1 MIWLKKDCMSIAF
14 TVVAICCCP
23 SLTPAAPRT
32 MGAQGNGSVLVP
44 TNQSVTPTGIVRSID
59 GDRPKDLALS
69 PDGEILAVLSKLQV
83 DFFQPNGS
91 TLGSVK
97 LSAGPLGLAWTPDSC
112 ALFVSGDNG
121 EIYRLAPGPDGWRIV
136 NFFFISEV
144 REDRSKNRHRTGA
157 IQVPNGPLG
166 LSPEEPHIATTS
178 RLREHEGNPQVTG
191 LAISVDG
198 RRLYAALGV
207 LNAVAVIDAKSDKLI
222 ATVPVGLAPYR
233 VLAAPDGGK
242 LYVANR
248 GGRVP
253 KANEPH
259 ALSAGSAVRVDSK
272 TGAALRGSI
281 SIIDTASL
289 TSTEVEVGRGP
300 SGLAISP
307 DGRMLYLANSD
318 DDTIELLDTRTEKIV
333 RTLSL
338 TPAADPGFG
347 QMPTDLA
354 ISSDGKILYVTC
366 GGGNAVAVVS
376 LPDLKISGYLPT
388 GWFPIAVAEDDG
400 SLFVASSKGLGTRLR
415 YQNRGFSSRL
425 GIGTV
430 QFIPKITA
438 DNLARLSAAVAANNL
453 WNKPEPAARPDA
465 KPVPIP
471 ERVGEPSLFRHV
483 VYIIKE
489 NHTYDLDLGDLP
501 EGNGRGSFCLFGK
514 AITPNEH
521 ALAQQFVLL
530 DNTYASGSNSAD
542 GHEWSDAAIANAY
555 LEQNY
560 DAYAR
565 SYPYAGGDPLALSP
579 AGFIWNAALRAGK
592 SIRVYGEFVNK
603 PEIID
608 PAGGE
613 TPDWKELWNDYKAG
627 GQKYLIKAETDNAAL
642 RPHLHPRCIG
652 FPLLVSDQ
660 WRADQFLA
668 EFKTFELTGQLPD
681 LSILLLPA
689 NHTAG
694 TRPDMPTPRAMVAD
708 NDLALGRVV
717 DAISHSR
724 FWKDTL
730 ILVIEDDS
738 RFGLDHVDGHRT
750 LAFCVSP
757 YTRRGVV
764 VSEPYNHTSIIRTIG
779 LVLGTPPLN
788 RFDRTAT
795 PLSACFTNRP
805 DFRPFKHLPNR
816 QRLYEMNP
824 PLLALHG
831 EGRRRLARASQRLD
845 LSQPDR
851 ADALT
856 VARAAW
862 SEQRPGKP
870 FPRRDFKPDITDD
883 D

>member
-1 MIWLKKDCMSIAF
+1 MSWLRKYWKWIAL
-14 TVVAICCCP
+14 TLVASVCWP
-23 SLTPAAPRT
+23 STALAASNT
-32 MGAQGNGSVLVP
+32 MGAQIDGSVLVP
-44 TNQSVTPTGIVRSID
+44 TNQTVTPAGTVRLIE

-69 PDGEILAVLSKLQV
+69 PDGQILAVLSKLQV
-83 DFFQPNGS
+83 DFFQPDGKM
-91 TLGSVK
+91 LGSVK

-121 EIYRLAPGPDGWRIV
+121 EVYRLALGPDGWRIA
-136 NFFFISEV
+136 NFFFISAV
-144 REDRSKNRHRTGA
+144 REDRARNPHRTA
-157 IQVPNGPLG
+157 PIQVPNGPLG
-166 LSPEEPHIATTS
+166 LAPEEPRIATTS
-178 RLREHEGNPQVTG
+178 RQREHEGNPQVTG
-191 LAISVDG
+191 LDISPDG
-198 RRLYAALGV
+198 QRLYAALGI
-207 LNAVAVIDAKSDKLI
+207 LNTVAVIDAKSDKLI
-222 ATVPVGLAPYR
+222 TVVPVGLAPYR
-233 VLAAPDGGK
+233 VVAGPKGRT

-248 GGRVP
+248 GGRTP
-253 KANEPH
+253 KENEPH
-259 ALSAGSAVRVDSK
+259 AISAGSAVRVDPK

-281 SIIDTASL
+281 SIIDTDSL

-307 DGRMLYLANSD
+307 DGTMLYVADSD
-318 DDTIELLDTRTEKIV
+318 DDTIEVLDTRTQKIT

-354 ISSDGKILYVTC
+354 LSGDGGTLYVTC
-366 GGGNAVAVVS
+366 GGGNAVAVVR
-376 LPDLKISGYLPT
+376 LPELKISGYIPT
-388 GWFPIAVAEDDG
+388 GWFPIAVAEEDG
-400 SLFVASSKGLGTRLR
+400 TLFVASSKGLGAPLR
-415 YQNRGFSSRL
+415 YQNREYSLRL

-430 QFIPKITA
+430 QFIPKLTTG
-438 DNLARLSAAVAANNL
+438 NLARLSAAVATNDL
-453 WNKPEPAARPDA
+453 WNKPEPAARADA
-465 KPVPIP
+465 RPVPIP
-471 ERVGEPSLFRHV
+471 ERVGEPSVFRHV

-501 EGNGRGSFCLFGK
+501 QGNGLASLCLFGK
-514 AITPNEH
+514 RITPNEH

-530 DNTYASGSNSAD
+530 DNTYASGTNSAD
-542 GHEWSDAAIANAY
+542 GHEWTDAAVANAY

-603 PEIID
+603 PEIVD
-608 PAGGE
+608 PESKG

-642 RPHLHPRCIG
+642 QAHLHPNYIG

-668 EFKTFELTGQLPD
+668 EFKTFSLTGQMPD

-694 TRPDMPTPRAMVAD
+694 SRPHMPTPRAMVAD
-708 NDLALGRVV
+708 NDLALGRIV
-717 DAISHSR
+717 DAISHSK

-730 ILVIEDDS
+730 ILVVEDDS

-757 YTRRGVV
+757 YTRRGAV

-795 PLSACFTNRP
+795 PLTACFSDQP
-805 DFRPFKHLPNR
+805 DFRPFTHLPNQ
-816 QRLYEMNP
+816 QRLDEMNP

-831 EGRRRLARASQRLD
+831 ETRRLARAAQRLD

-862 SEQRPGKP
+862 SEQRSGQP
-870 FPRRDFKPDITDD
+870 FPWRDFKPDITDD